1 MERTIN
7 RAPAFVGYAPFRAA
21 IHYNW
26 KRQVCRPGPADES
39 YAQTWRTFDTQRR
52 AKLLYRGS
60 WASSYYL
67 VESIVEWA
75 VRLAMLRVL
84 DPLPPPKEEA
94 EDADRFG
101 GSLDLSTA
109 KQTPVSHTKW
119 IFKLL
124 KLLCCLSSF
133 RSQPCHFNARARKK
147 HPVLLVLYHIWTT

>member
-1 MERTIN
+1 MPGGIVVLSGDEVRET
-7 RAPAFVGYAPFRAA
+7 RDEL
-21 IHYNW
+21 
-26 KRQVCRPGPADES
+26 KR
-39 YAQTWRTFDTQRR
+39 
-52 AKLLYRGS
+52 L
-60 WASSYYL
+60 
-67 VESIVEWA
+67 
-75 VRLAMLRVL
+75 
-84 DPLPPPKEEA
+84 KEELEQSKIEA